1 MMMAASQMAPVA
13 NIFLIH
19 AIGPCER
26 LATAAISAR
35 YFEKN
40 AMTAPSGASQ
50 GVTRKIH
57 PCRSALKH
65 GPTLCREIGKQL
77 PVTLGV
83 FNVLNASL

>member
-1 MMMAASQMAPVA
+1 MLECPCLSSSPMDVKPRYSSHKNDGMMMAASQMAPLA

-57 PCRSALKH
+57 P
-65 GPTLCREIGKQL
+65 
-77 PVTLGV
+77 
-83 FNVLNASL
+83 